1 MLRKA
6 VYVGLPCVI
15 IPFVIV
21 ASVWESGYASRY
33 MSDIAWQSLLGAF
46 AVFFFLYDRISD
58 PTKKKLANGFMWF
71 AMMWALVVGGV
82 QEFNQMFR
90 YDYFYK
96 DFPEMS
102 FEIQRLFAFWT

>member
-1 MLRKA
+1 
-6 VYVGLPCVI
+6 
-15 IPFVIV
+15 
-21 ASVWESGYASRY
+21 
-33 MSDIAWQSLLGAF
+33 
-46 AVFFFLYDRISD
+46 
-58 PTKKKLANGFMWF
+58 
-71 AMMWALVVGGV
+71 MMWAIVVGGV